1 MILHFLCSVLIPQI
15 LPTVSPLSVL
25 CPFVSLQRWLNFSA
39 SWKMLVAFP
48 SKLNSIEEWF
58 FILSVPFWFPKS
70 FQLLALCQS
79 SVCPPSVLR
88 PSLCDVGH
96 PIGLLSVYVWCSN
109 CVRVL
114 LVLVFGGSR
123 NKPNYFTTFLKNLP
137 QVKPKALKNNCFCY
151 LCFAPFRF
159 PKHSQIH
166 LKINQKS
173 SKNH

>member
-15 LPTVSPLSVL
+15 LPIVSPLSVL
-25 CPFVSLQRWLNFSA
+25 CPSVSLQRWLNFSA

-48 SKLNSIEEWF
+48 SKLKFIGEWF
-58 FILSVPFWFPKS
+58 FIFCSVLIPKILPTVSPLSV
-70 FQLLALCQS
+70 LC
-79 SVCPPSVLR
+79 PSVSLR
-88 PSLCDVGH
+88 RRSLRSRAPLRH

-114 LVLVFGGSR
+114 LVPVFGGSR

-137 QVKPKALKNNCFCY
+137 QVEPKALKNNCFCY

-166 LKINQKS
+166 
-173 SKNH
+173 